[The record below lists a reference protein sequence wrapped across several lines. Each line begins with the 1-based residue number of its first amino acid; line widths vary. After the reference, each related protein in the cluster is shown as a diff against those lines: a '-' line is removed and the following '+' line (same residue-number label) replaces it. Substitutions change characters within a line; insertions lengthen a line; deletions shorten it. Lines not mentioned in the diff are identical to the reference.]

1 MQNAGLPLDAQTI
14 PTLFD
19 EPAAYGDSH
28 AFVLPHQSNPDPEA
42 RRHTYQFVSDLLH
55 SSLSWAEAGHI
66 PGFLPITQS
75 EEYAALMPQANYA
88 NAADILNYDP
98 PAWFS
103 GSGSNFQGY
112 FAEYIQGVLL
122 EGADAAAGFE
132 GFMGRV
138 NTLLGMTNPVAD

>member
-1 MQNAGLPLDAQTI
+1 
-14 PTLFD
+14 
-19 EPAAYGDSH
+19 
-28 AFVLPHQSNPDPEA
+28 SNPDPEA
-42 RRHTYQFVSDLLH
+42 RRHTYQVVSDLLH

-112 FAEYIQGVLL
+112 CAEYIQGVLL